1 MDTGS
6 ALATINWLAVIVAA
20 ISTFALG
27 ALWYGPIVGKA
38 WMAASTMTEEKAAS
52 SNMPRTF
59 GLAFLL
65 QLITASALAM
75 FIGPDAGLS
84 FGVFA
89 GFMAGA
95 LFVSTA
101 IGVVYLFEQRSF
113 ALWGIDAGYQIL
125 AFTLMGAILGAW

>member
-6 ALATINWLAVIVAA
+6 AIATINWLAVVVAA
-20 ISTFALG
+20 VSTFALG

-38 WMAASTMTEEKAAS
+38 WLAASTMTEEKAS
-52 SNMPRTF
+52 SGNMPRTF

-65 QLITASALAM
+65 QLLTAFALAM

-89 GFMAGA
+89 GFMAGT
-95 LFVSTA
+95 LFVGTA

>member
-1 MDTGS
+1 MDAATGF
-6 ALATINWLAVIVAA
+6 AAINWLAVIVAA
-20 ISTFALG
+20 VSTFALG
-27 ALWYGPIVGKA
+27 GLWYGPVLGRA
-38 WMAASTMTEEKAAS
+38 WMVASTMTEEKAAS
-52 SNMPRTF
+52 GNRARTF
-59 GLAFLL
+59 GVAFLL
-65 QLITASALAM
+65 QLLTATALAL

-95 LFVSTA
+95 LFVATA

-125 AFTLMGAILGAW
+125 AFTVMGAILGAW